1 MQRVREELLDDVGA
15 SLQIFHPLHCSV
27 CPPFSSVGARVGGAG
42 PCSCDGAPISTASL
56 NCGGVE
62 FRRST
67 ILPWIFTERPEQLGC
82 EPAANVAHTL
92 LEKKSILHE
101 LEEKVTKS
109 EMNDN
114 PNVCAGLSQ
123 KNKTELRDMCKA
135 LRIPLSGH
143 ETKPQL
149 TTKMNEVR
157 ALRQA
162 NRALQ
167 TTTREDVRV
176 GVCAHDTQYCEWAVL
191 TVVEDGATASPQPK
205 KFASHVQRSLGT
217 FPRLTSS
224 PRRKLHSRTTKL
236 DPEEELADL
245 VKRVEYLQAMVRQRK
260 DKEVQC
266 NLKTMNEQQ
275 RAMLRKSGK

>member
-1 MQRVREELLDDVGA
+1 MQRVREELLGDVGA

-67 ILPWIFTERPEQLGC
+67 ILPWIFTERPEQLGWD
-82 EPAANVAHTL
+82 PAANVAHTL

-123 KNKTELRDMCKA
+123 KNKTELRDVCKA

-149 TTKMNEVR
+149 TLKINEVQAER
-157 ALRQA
+157 EPLRQA
-162 NRALQ
+162 NPALR
-167 TTTREDVRV
+167 TTPREDV
-176 GVCAHDTQYCEWAVL
+176 
-191 TVVEDGATASPQPK
+191 
-205 KFASHVQRSLGT
+205 
-217 FPRLTSS
+217 
-224 PRRKLHSRTTKL
+224 
-236 DPEEELADL
+236 
-245 VKRVEYLQAMVRQRK
+245 
-260 DKEVQC
+260 
-266 NLKTMNEQQ
+266 
-275 RAMLRKSGK
+275 